1 MNKKDAERFRK
12 VDGLW
17 DEEFEEELGLVY
29 ADDAMD
35 DFKNK

>member
-1 MNKKDAERFRK
+1 MNRRDLQRFRS
-12 VDGLW
+12 VDELW

-29 ADDAMD
+29 SDDAVE